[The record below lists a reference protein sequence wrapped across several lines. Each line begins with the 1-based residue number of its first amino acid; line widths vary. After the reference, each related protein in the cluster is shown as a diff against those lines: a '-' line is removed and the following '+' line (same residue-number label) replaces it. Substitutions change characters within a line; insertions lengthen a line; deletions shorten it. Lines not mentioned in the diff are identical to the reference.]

1 MDRQAATAFLLQK
14 INQELEPDA
23 WSVTE
28 KEDQIQVM
36 HKSLEGVGFQL
47 SISSVLAKMEQG
59 KEEAYLTEAVRKMK
73 EMAYASTQVKQVKGF
88 EDQVYPI
95 IRSASFPRE
104 KQGVPLLN
112 REHTAESHIFYALD
126 LGRTYVVIDRK
137 MAEESGYRDEEIHQ
151 MAITNLKKLDTSF
164 KEDEVAGNRFYFFS
178 QRDGYAASRIL
189 NDELLAFMR
198 RKMTKD
204 MGIAIPH
211 QDVLIMADI
220 QNETGYKA
228 LSRINMDFCMKGDIP
243 ISPLPF
249 LYANNELEPI
259 MVMAAPGAAPS
270 IVRKKGE

>member
-1 MDRQAATAFLLQK
+1 MDRKEATTFLLQK
-14 INQELEPDA
+14 LNQELQSEA

-28 KEDQIQVM
+28 KEDQIQVV
-36 HKSLEGVGFQL
+36 HRSLEGVGFHL
-47 SISSVLAKMEQG
+47 SISSVLTKMEQG
-59 KEEAYLTEAVRKMK
+59 EEEAHLIEAVRKMK
-73 EMAYASTQVKQVKGF
+73 EMAYASTQAKQLKGY
-88 EDQVYPI
+88 EEQIYPI

-104 KQGVPLLN
+104 KQGVRLLN

-126 LGRTYVVIDRK
+126 LGKTYVVIDRK
-137 MAEESGYRDEEIHQ
+137 MVDESGYRDEEIHQ
-151 MAITNLKKLDTSF
+151 MAINNVKKLDTSY
-164 KEDEVAGNRFYFFS
+164 KQDEVAGNRFYFFS

-220 QNETGYKA
+220 QNETGYKV
-228 LSRINMDFCMKGDIP
+228 LSRLNMDFCMKGDIP

-249 LYANNELEPI
+249 LYTNNELEPI

-270 IVRKKGE
+270 IVRKKGD